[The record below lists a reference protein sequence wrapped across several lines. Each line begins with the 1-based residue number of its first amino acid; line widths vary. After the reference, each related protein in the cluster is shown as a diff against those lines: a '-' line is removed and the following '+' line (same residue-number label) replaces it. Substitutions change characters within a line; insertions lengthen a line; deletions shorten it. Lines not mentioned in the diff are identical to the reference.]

1 MPSCRKRRTGFSFFY
16 TDMKRPVVLN
26 MSGAYDMEPLM
37 EGKEFDLV
45 DCRDIEGKDFI
56 CSEDAQKE
64 LSSRMRAYSPEG
76 IHFLDSGNYH
86 YLTKLWT
93 DGLTVPFSLILID
106 HHTDIRH
113 EAFNGVLTCGNW
125 VRVMLDS
132 NPRLRKV
139 VIIGPTESQRNT
151 IDDSY
156 LSRVRF
162 ISEESLLTE
171 DGWKAFSWENMKEP
185 VYISIDKDILG
196 QGGAITDCDQG
207 NLSLDDLERMLD
219 IIFENE
225 KVIGMDICGE
235 YSGAY
240 DLVKAQKAGLLNEK
254 TNEEI
259 LEEVAR
265 DTFILKED
273 TSMPP
278 AGDGVSSSGR

>member
-1 MPSCRKRRTGFSFFY
+1 
-16 TDMKRPVVLN
+16 
-26 MSGAYDMEPLM
+26 
-37 EGKEFDLV
+37 
-45 DCRDIEGKDFI
+45 
-56 CSEDAQKE
+56 
-64 LSSRMRAYSPEG
+64 
-76 IHFLDSGNYH
+76 
-86 YLTKLWT
+86 
-93 DGLTVPFSLILID
+93 
-106 HHTDIRH
+106 
-113 EAFNGVLTCGNW
+113 
-125 VRVMLDS
+125 
-132 NPRLRKV
+132 
-139 VIIGPTESQRNT
+139 
-151 IDDSY
+151 
-156 LSRVRF
+156 
-162 ISEESLLTE
+162 
-171 DGWKAFSWENMKEP
+171 MKEP

-196 QGGAITDCDQG
+196 QGGAITDWDQG

-259 LEEVAR
+259 VEEVAR

>member
-1 MPSCRKRRTGFSFFY
+1 
-16 TDMKRPVVLN
+16 

-37 EGKEFDLV
+37 EGKEFV
-45 DCRDIEGKDFI
+45 QIDCRDIEGKDFI
-56 CSEDAQKE
+56 CSEEAQKE
-64 LSSRMRAYSPEG
+64 LSARMRTCSSEG

-93 DGLTVPFSLILID
+93 DRLSVPFSLILID
-106 HHTDIRH
+106 HHTDIRR
-113 EAFNGVLTCGNW
+113 EAFDGELTCGNW
-125 VRVMLDS
+125 VRVMLET
-132 NPRLRKV
+132 NPNLRKV
-139 VIIGPTESQRNT
+139 VIIGPTESQRST
-151 IDDSY
+151 IDAAY
-156 LSRVRF
+156 RSRVRF

-171 DGWKAFSWENMKEP
+171 DGWKTFAKEYLKEP
-185 VYISIDKDILG
+185 VYISIDKDILY
-196 QGGAITDCDQG
+196 QGDAITDWDQG
-207 NLSLDDLERMLD
+207 DVTIGDLLKLIEV
-219 IIFENE
+219 IFENE

>member
-1 MPSCRKRRTGFSFFY
+1 M
-16 TDMKRPVVLN
+16 N
-26 MSGAYDMEPLM
+26 MSGAYDLEPMM
-37 EGKEFDLV
+37 EGQGFDIV
-45 DCRDIEGKDFI
+45 DCQDICGTKLI
-56 CSEDAQKE
+56 CSDEAQEE
-64 LSSRMRAYSPEG
+64 LSRRMSDFPSEG
-76 IHFLDSGNYH
+76 IHFDDSGNYH

-93 DGLTVPFSLILID
+93 DKLVCPFSLILID
-106 HHTDIRH
+106 HHTDIRR
-113 EAFNGVLTCGNW
+113 EEFDGILTCGNW

-196 QGGAITDCDQG
+196 QGGAITDWDQG